1 MTPSIL
7 SMAVK
12 FPPWSSA
19 GDLYSTSRL
28 AEREMAVL
36 QSKVRNSL
44 NSSLTRESHLWA
56 QDLFVGGKL
65 RQRTA
70 KHCRAHATIK
80 LRAQSFQSL
89 EGTGDPIPLVSGEE
103 LVQAMGATTHLNT
116 STYRAFY
123 SSIVDAITTD
133 PVGMVIPIDDHIVHR
148 GHGVFDTAIVWDRH
162 LYELDEH
169 LQRLQRSAAKSK
181 ISLPFSPERLRQIIL
196 QTAAAGKFEKGF
208 MRYWLSVGPGG
219 FGLSPTECKQSTFYV
234 MAISSTSLYQ
244 STAGVRVITSSIP
257 IKPPEFATTKSVNY
271 LPNAMVL
278 MEAEEQDAVTGIW
291 LDQDGYIG
299 EGHNMNCC
307 FVSQDDVLLVP
318 GFETILAGCTMK
330 RVMALAQEHLVSS
343 NGSTAGEERNSPPLL
358 SAVRMG
364 RVGVEEA
371 RAAKEMMLCGRGLLV
386 QPVLQWDNQPVG
398 TGEPGPVAKFLRQL
412 LLDFIATGPQ
422 ETRVPIPHSPS

>member
-1 MTPSIL
+1 
-7 SMAVK
+7 
-12 FPPWSSA
+12 
-19 GDLYSTSRL
+19 
-28 AEREMAVL
+28 
-36 QSKVRNSL
+36 
-44 NSSLTRESHLWA
+44 
-56 QDLFVGGKL
+56 
-65 RQRTA
+65 
-70 KHCRAHATIK
+70 
-80 LRAQSFQSL
+80 
-89 EGTGDPIPLVSGEE
+89 
-103 LVQAMGATTHLNT
+103 
-116 STYRAFY
+116 
-123 SSIVDAITTD
+123 
-133 PVGMVIPIDDHIVHR
+133 
-148 GHGVFDTAIVWDRH
+148 
-162 LYELDEH
+162 
-169 LQRLQRSAAKSK
+169 
-181 ISLPFSPERLRQIIL
+181 
-196 QTAAAGKFEKGF
+196 
-208 MRYWLSVGPGG
+208 
-219 FGLSPTECKQSTFYV
+219 